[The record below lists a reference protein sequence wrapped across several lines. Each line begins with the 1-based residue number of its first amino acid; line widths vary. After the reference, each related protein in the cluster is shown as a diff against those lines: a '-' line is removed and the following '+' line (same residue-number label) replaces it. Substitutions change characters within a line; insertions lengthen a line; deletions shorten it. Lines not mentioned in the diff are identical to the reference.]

1 MLRFWESFTPKMK
14 RILAIIAFFLL
25 AIIITIAG
33 VLTPLSAEDADALSK
48 GLNQTR
54 ETVHSLESVQQV
66 SFIFGNNFMMCLAG
80 FVPIAGPAFE
90 CYVLYSTG
98 VVIAADS
105 YNQANPLLVFFL
117 LFLFP
122 FTWLEFLAYSV
133 AMAESFWLTWR
144 LIQHRGRSEIRNTCM
159 FIALC
164 AVLLLVGAVI
174 EVAFI
179 SLSGS

>member
-1 MLRFWESFTPKMK
+1 MLRFWEGFTPKMK

-33 VLTPLSAEDADALSK
+33 VLTPLSAEDADALGK
-48 GLNQTR
+48 ELNQTR
-54 ETVHSLESVQQV
+54 DTVHSLESVQQV

-105 YNQANPLLVFFL
+105 
-117 LFLFP
+117 
-122 FTWLEFLAYSV
+122 
-133 AMAESFWLTWR
+133 
-144 LIQHRGRSEIRNTCM
+144 
-159 FIALC
+159 
-164 AVLLLVGAVI
+164 
-174 EVAFI
+174 
-179 SLSGS
+179 